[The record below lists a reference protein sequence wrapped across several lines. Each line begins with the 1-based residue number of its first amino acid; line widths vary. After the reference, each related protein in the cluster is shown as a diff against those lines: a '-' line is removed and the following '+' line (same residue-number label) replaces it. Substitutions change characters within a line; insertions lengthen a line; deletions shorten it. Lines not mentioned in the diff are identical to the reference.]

1 MRSIVREPQAQ
12 LPGSGGDDG
21 RAGHRASS
29 YDNASSPRGGE
40 RCHRRIL
47 GADIEVQPAGGMA
60 QRPLQLCVLQKAKVS
75 SPVEDD
81 VVQQLDAYDFARRF
95 ELGGDVDVALRR
107 FNTTAGVIVGN
118 DDSRSTVGQCI
129 RKDFARMNRA
139 PVNQANRNDADVQD
153 FVRAVDAGA

>member
-1 MRSIVREPQAQ
+1 MPS
-12 LPGSGGDDG
+12 
-21 RAGHRASS
+21 
-29 YDNASSPRGGE
+29 
-40 RCHRRIL
+40 
-47 GADIEVQPAGGMA
+47 
-60 QRPLQLCVLQKAKVS
+60 LQLSGFQETEVS

-81 VVQQLDAYDFARRF
+81 VVKQLDAYNFTRRF

-129 RKDFARMNRA
+129 REDFARMNRT

-153 FVRAVDAGA
+153 FIRAVDAGA